1 LLSFTAGPE
10 RGYTQDERTAA
21 YELVEACFVLHG
33 WILCDYLRQSA
44 STTTTNNGNTNR
56 SQKKQ
61 TKILQKSLAL
71 PIELTQQLWNDDNTS
86 SADSVSSTSSSTSSP
101 IPSSLRF
108 LLRNQQ
114 RYQYQSPSAL
124 INIITLGMMTRI
136 PSLDPQEA
144 TLIEEQ
150 FTEIISSVGT
160 CEKILRTPI
169 PLGTLR
175 YVTLLAWCICINH
188 SYKSTVRHNID
199 TTISILYDRIIMHLH
214 VMSLASSCSLSRL
227 LH

>member
-1 LLSFTAGPE
+1 MGNYVSIPLCYTTVVIVHGRTGTGIYARWTDGSLWTCRSMFCFAWMDPLRLFTSISIHH
-10 RGYTQDERTAA
+10 Q
-21 YELVEACFVLHG
+21 
-33 WILCDYLRQSA
+33 
-44 STTTTNNGNTNR
+44 
-56 SQKKQ
+56 
-61 TKILQKSLAL
+61 
-71 PIELTQQLWNDDNTS
+71 QQLWNDDNTS

-175 YVTLLAWCICINH
+175 YVTLRYVTLLAWCICINH

>member
-1 LLSFTAGPE
+1 MGNYVSIPLCYTTVIIVHGRTGTGIYARWTDGSLWTCRSMFCFAWMDPLRLFTSISIHH
-10 RGYTQDERTAA
+10 Q
-21 YELVEACFVLHG
+21 
-33 WILCDYLRQSA
+33 
-44 STTTTNNGNTNR
+44 
-56 SQKKQ
+56 
-61 TKILQKSLAL
+61 
-71 PIELTQQLWNDDNTS
+71 QQLWNDDNTS
-86 SADSVSSTSSSTSSP
+86 SADSVSSTASSTSSP

-136 PSLDPQEA
+136 PSRSTRSYSHWRTVYRNNL
-144 TLIEEQ
+144 
-150 FTEIISSVGT
+150 VGGNVRKNIT
-160 CEKILRTPI
+160 NTYSAWYV
-169 PLGTLR
+169 TLR
-175 YVTLLAWCICINH
+175 HVTLLAWCICINH
-188 SYKSTVRHNID
+188 PYKSTVRHNID